1 MKIENIIAE
10 LKKNEWIDLTHSFG
24 ELTPRWPGFNKLS
37 KKIILDFDKYPV
49 RTHLYTFQ
57 DSMEHILMLLLMQV
71 KVGGH

>member
-37 KKIILDFDKYPV
+37 KK
-49 RTHLYTFQ
+49 
-57 DSMEHILMLLLMQV
+57 
-71 KVGGH
+71 